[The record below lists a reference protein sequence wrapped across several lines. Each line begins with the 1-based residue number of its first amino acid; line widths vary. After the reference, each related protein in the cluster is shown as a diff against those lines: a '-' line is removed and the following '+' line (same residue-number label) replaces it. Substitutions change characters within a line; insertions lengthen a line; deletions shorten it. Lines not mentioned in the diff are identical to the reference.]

1 MVIPR
6 GVIAR
11 YNQALTDISDAVK
24 AQLVQRL
31 YELDWDRPVAEV
43 RSDIEVVMQ
52 ATCGASAEASARL
65 AADFY
70 DGISALYATE
80 REAVEA
86 RRMANEQYRAKVE
99 SMRDPKAT
107 DGAVRA
113 FVQDLVDGKGPDAVI
128 EQCAQRLDYES
139 RRAANMCTYTN
150 LRNDPRKPKWARVP
164 TGPETCM
171 FCIMLASRG
180 FAYHSEDSASH
191 VHANCDCRIVPGFD
205 GATSVAGYDPAY
217 YEDVYRH
224 PDEHPEVQEAINA
237 RRRELRDIRRDEAA
251 GVLPDGE

>member
-1 MVIPR
+1 MVISR

-11 YNQALTDISDAVK
+11 YNQALTDISDATK

-43 RSDIEVVMQ
+43 RRDIEVVMQ
-52 ATCGASAEASARL
+52 ATCGASAETSARL

-70 DGISALYATE
+70 DGISALYAEEYYYGTT
-80 REAVEA
+80 
-86 RRMANEQYRAKVE
+86 MTSSSPYRAKVD

-164 TGPETCM
+164 TGPETCE

-180 FAYHSEDSASH
+180 FAYHSEESASH
-191 VHANCDCRIVPGFD
+191 VHANCDCRIVPGFA
-205 GATSVAGYDPAY
+205 GATSVDGYDPAY

-224 PDEHPEVQEAINA
+224 PDEHPEVQDAINA
-237 RRRELRDIRRDEAA
+237 RRRELRAIRRDEAA
-251 GVLPDGE
+251 GELPDGE